1 LSQQVFPETMGA
13 WHRRVLSLAWPI
25 ILSNLSVPLVGVVDT
40 AVVGHLD
47 DPRYMAA
54 VAVGTIIFSSVFWV
68 FGFLRM
74 GTTGFVSQAFGRN
87 DHDEVSRAFVRAL
100 CVALILGVLLIV
112 LQVPI
117 ASVAFYLMHA
127 SDEVAATAEVYFSF
141 RIWSA
146 PATFINYC
154 VLGCLFGM
162 QKMRLALLTQL
173 ILNGSNILL
182 DIYFVVGLG
191 WDADGVALA
200 SVISDYIAA
209 GFGLWFVRDLL
220 KPLFAKQANEGT
232 PLDFMRSVLAPAK
245 MRALFIVN
253 SNLFIRTLFLTS
265 AFFFFT
271 AQGAQLGTIILAAN
285 AILINMLHMLA
296 YGLDGFAHAAEALVG
311 GAYGAKKK
319 KAFQSAVKSSML
331 WAAVVAVFIS
341 VLFAVFGH
349 GIIALMSSHTE
360 VIATAEQFLPWLI
373 AAPLIA
379 VWSYQLDGIFIG
391 AMHTKD
397 MRNTVGIALMIYG
410 IVALIALRYFG
421 NHGLWGSLML
431 FLFLRGVLLAFR
443 YPKLLS
449 EIE

>member
-1 LSQQVFPETMGA
+1 MKHQRFPETMSA

-40 AVVGHLD
+40 AVVGRLD
-47 DPRYMAA
+47 NPGYIAA

-87 DHDEVSRAFVRAL
+87 DRDEVSRVFVRAL
-100 CVALILGVLLIV
+100 CVALVLGGVLIL

-117 ASVAFYLMHA
+117 ASLAFYLMHA
-127 SDEVAATAEVYFSF
+127 SEEVTTSAEVYFSV

-182 DIYFVVGLG
+182 DVYFVLSLG
-191 WDADGVALA
+191 WDVDGVALA
-200 SVISDYIAA
+200 SVVSDYIAA
-209 GFGLWFVRDLL
+209 GFGLWFVRGLL
-220 KPLFAKQANEGT
+220 KPLFTWHAVDT
-232 PLDFMRSVLAPAK
+232 LSSFMYSVLAPAK
-245 MRALFIVN
+245 MKSLFIVN
-253 SNLFIRTLFLTS
+253 GHLFIRTLFLTS

-271 AQGAQLGTIILAAN
+271 AQGAQLGTVVLAAN

-311 GAYGAKKK
+311 GAYGAKQKN
-319 KAFQSAVKSSML
+319 AFQSAVKSSTL

-341 VLFAVFGH
+341 GLFAVFGH
-349 GIIALMSSHTE
+349 ELITLMSNNIE
-360 VIATAEQFLPWLI
+360 VLASANQYLPWLI
-373 AAPLIA
+373 VTPLIA

-391 AMHTKD
+391 TMHTKD
-397 MRNTVGIALMIYG
+397 MRNTVGIALVLYVVM
-410 IVALIALRYFG
+410 VLIAVRYFG
-421 NHGLWGSLML
+421 NHGLWGSLLL
-431 FLFLRGVLLAFR
+431 FLFLRGILLALR

-449 EIE
+449 EIS